1 MTRRGAVSHRSKHG
15 EAVHCPGLPTTTK
28 QQLLQRAAT
37 LVGLHDLAMRLKV
50 TEPLLEAW
58 INGDAPMPDRKL
70 LLLANILDN
79 WATPAPTK

>member
-1 MTRRGAVSHRSKHG
+1 
-15 EAVHCPGLPTTTK
+15 
-28 QQLLQRAAT
+28 
-37 LVGLHDLAMRLKV
+37 VGLHDLAMRLKV